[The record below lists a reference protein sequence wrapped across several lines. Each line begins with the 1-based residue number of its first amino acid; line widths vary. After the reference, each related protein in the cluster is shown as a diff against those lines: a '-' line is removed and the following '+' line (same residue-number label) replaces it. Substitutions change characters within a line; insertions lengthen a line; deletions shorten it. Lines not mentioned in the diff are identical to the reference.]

1 MGDRMVRPT
10 PEPAAAGSSL
20 TDLPDP
26 TWRLLLGRGLPNFAL
41 EGFVPV
47 LVFYAAW
54 RAAGL
59 GPGVIASA
67 VAAGLIVLL
76 QLRRGLDVALAGAA
90 FLFIVIQAVVALAA
104 HSATVY
110 LAQPVVVSACW
121 GIAYLVSAAIRRPLV
136 GAFARGFYPFPAEF
150 RASGPYRRE
159 FGMQSVV
166 WGIYCLARSAL
177 RLVVLLASGVGGMVV
192 VSFLTGTPIL
202 IALVLWG
209 FWHARHA
216 FARLDLVPA

>member
-10 PEPAAAGSSL
+10 PEPAAAGSRL
-20 TDLPDP
+20 TDLPEP

-47 LVFYAAW
+47 LVFYVAW
-54 RAAGL
+54 RSAGL

-67 VAAGLIVLL
+67 ASAGLIVLL
-76 QLRRGLDVALAGAA
+76 QQRRGLDVALAGAA
-90 FLFIVIQAVVALAA
+90 LLFIVIQAVVALAA
-104 HSATVY
+104 NSPTVY

-121 GIAYLVSAAIRRPLV
+121 GIAYLVSVVIGRPLV
-136 GAFARGFYPFPAEF
+136 GAFARGFYPFPPGF
-150 RASGPYRRE
+150 RASAHYRRE